1 MFSFCVNRFDNL
13 KPDWQLYLSFQCLWY
28 YYHSVHNPGMWEQ
41 VCSSK
46 RLSRILRR
54 IGISKFFENFALRT
68 LNRNDYFALRMLYW
82 EKSQCVWFLDVQISI
97 FNEKKIYM
105 KYSFDQKR
113 KAGEAILTYSPS
125 ESQQP
130 LADEAT
136 SLN

>member
-41 VCSSK
+41 VCSK

-54 IGISKFFENFALRT
+54 IRISKFFENFALRT
-68 LNRNDYFALRMLYW
+68 LNRNDYFALRMFYW

-113 KAGEAILTYSPS
+113 KAGEAILTCSPS